1 MKKTNKSTKELLFE
15 NMLKLNPDFK
25 LKENYDQ
32 NYTEEVNDETI
43 DTNIEEGGET
53 DLYQNKINRIT
64 GVLRDLLKNAEFG
77 AIDTIYTLLRV
88 DKYLA
93 NKASTTKNPNFVKS
107 LNEDLINKL

>member
-15 NMLKLNPDFK
+15 NMIKLNPSFK
-25 LKENYDQ
+25 LKENY
-32 NYTEEVNDETI
+32 EENFSDETI
-43 DTNIEEGGET
+43 DTDIEEGAET

-64 GVLRDLLKNAEFG
+64 GVLRDLLQNAEFG

-93 NKASTTKNPNFVKS
+93 NKASATKNPNFVKT
-107 LNEDLINKL
+107 LNEVLINKL

>member
-15 NMLKLNPDFK
+15 NMVKLNPSFK
-25 LKENYDQ
+25 LKENYGE
-32 NYTEEVNDETI
+32 NYGEESI
-43 DTNIEEGGET
+43 DTNIEEGRET

-64 GVLRDLLKNAEFG
+64 GVLRDLLQNAEFG

-93 NKASTTKNPNFVKS
+93 NKASATKNPNFAKD
-107 LNEDLINKL
+107 LNESLTSKL